1 MEVVAALHR
10 FVWGLLADWVCFVAV
25 FLCLGLNF
33 GPWRL
38 IPYGLRQLWSSL
50 RNPGPAIGSAGQPG
64 AADGELDSWTAF
76 LVTLGGTVGIGN
88 ITGTAVAVTLGG
100 PGVLA
105 WLWAVSLVGM
115 ALKFADTAL
124 AVRFRRPQ
132 GDGSV
137 LAGPML
143 TIQRG
148 LHRRWRWLAV
158 LFAAMTVL
166 SAFGSANGLQVGQ
179 LAAVAAQDLGS
190 PPLLTGLVTAL
201 ATAAVLSGG
210 LRRVGRLSAVLVP
223 LMVLGYGLAMA
234 VLLLE
239 HAAVLPAALDQVL
252 KGALSPGAIAGGGVA
267 VTVNTAVRLA
277 VFSSEAGTGSAAIVL
292 AAARPADPLRQG
304 SIAMLAN
311 LLDTALCTALGL
323 LLIASGVAGGSAAG
337 RGPLALVD
345 AAMTW
350 AGPGWLGV
358 SHLAIVLFSFTT
370 ILSAGVVAERCVL
383 FLGGNRWRLPY
394 RCCWCGALVLL
405 APVGGGSLWLF
416 AELVEALVVLP
427 NLLSLLL
434 LSPFLFQWFADQAP
448 PLAPSPSPN
457 P

>member
-1 MEVVAALHR
+1 MELIAALHR

-38 IPYGLRQLWSSL
+38 IPYALRQLGSSL
-50 RNPGPAIGSAGQPG
+50 GDRGPARGRTGPQDAE
-64 AADGELDSWTAF
+64 DGELDSWTAF
-76 LVTLGGTVGIGN
+76 LVSLGGTVGIGN
-88 ITGTAVAVTLGG
+88 ISGTAVALTLGG

-115 ALKFADTAL
+115 ALKFADTSL

-132 GDGSV
+132 ADGSV

-148 LHRRWRWLAV
+148 LHRRWRWLAL

-179 LAAVAAQDLGS
+179 LAGVMALDLGS

-201 ATAAVLSGG
+201 ATAVVLGGG
-210 LRRVGRLSAVLVP
+210 LPRVGRVSVALVP

-234 VLLLE
+234 VLLLA
-239 HAAVLPAALDQVL
+239 HGAALPAAVEQVL
-252 KGALSPGAIAGGGVA
+252 EEAFSPRAIAGGGVTLA
-267 VTVNTAVRLA
+267 VNTAVRLA

-292 AAARPADPLRQG
+292 GAADPADPLRQG
-304 SIAMLAN
+304 SIAMLTN
-311 LLDTALCTALGL
+311 LIDTLLCSALGL
-323 LLIASGVAGGSAAG
+323 LLIVSGASGADAGG
-337 RGPLALVD
+337 GPLAMVD

-350 AGPGWLGV
+350 AAPGWLWV
-358 SHLAIVLFSFTT
+358 SHLAIVLFGFTT
-370 ILSAGVVAERCVL
+370 ILSAGIVAERCVL
-383 FLGGNRWRLPY
+383 FLGGTRWRVPY
-394 RCCWCGALVLL
+394 RCCWCVALVLL
-405 APVGGGSLWLF
+405 APVNGGSLWLF

-434 LSPFLFQWFADQAP
+434 LSPFLFQWFAEQVPAM
-448 PLAPSPSPN
+448 AASSQRN